1 MSSLLSAFDVK
12 EDIIDFSIGAPGPKL
27 LEKARILISSANK
40 TFDQLATAGRKDF
53 QQIFQYGP
61 NCGSPVFI
69 NALASFLSS
78 EYQDFVC
85 PESLILTAG
94 ATQGLHLIASTQLDK
109 KNGVVFVEN
118 PTYFLALDIL
128 SKDLGFK
135 IEPMH
140 SADVDNL
147 EALILKHKPANSD
160 VDIEGN
166 QKFWGMV
173 YIIPTFHNPTGTC
186 MKQTEVNNLMNLAE
200 KHGLLT
206 VCDDVY
212 NLLHYHD
219 QGI

>member
-1 MSSLLSAFDVK
+1 MSLLSAFDVK

-40 TFDQLATAGRKDF
+40 SFDQLSTERKDL

-69 NALASFLSS
+69 NALASFLTS
-78 EYQDFVC
+78 EYQDLVS
-85 PESLILTAG
+85 PERLILTAG

-135 IEPMH
+135 IEPMD
-140 SADVDNL
+140 SAEVDNL
-147 EALILKHKPANSD
+147 EALILKHKPNSLASN
-160 VDIEGN
+160 DIEDD
-166 QKFWGMV
+166 QKYWGMV

-186 MKQTEVNNLMNLAE
+186 MKQTEVKNLMNLAE
-200 KHGLLT
+200 KNGLLI

-219 QGI
+219 QGV

>member
-118 PTYFLALDIL
+118 PTTGINAIMNSLNFGPEDTIL
-128 SKDLGFK
+128 M
-135 IEPMH
+135 I
-140 SADVDNL
+140 N
-147 EALILKHKPANSD
+147 
-160 VDIEGN
+160 
-166 QKFWGMV
+166 
-173 YIIPTFHNPTGTC
+173 
-186 MKQTEVNNLMNLAE
+186 TEQIDTKRV
-200 KHGLLT
+200 
-206 VCDDVY
+206 
-212 NLLHYHD
+212 
-219 QGI
+219 I